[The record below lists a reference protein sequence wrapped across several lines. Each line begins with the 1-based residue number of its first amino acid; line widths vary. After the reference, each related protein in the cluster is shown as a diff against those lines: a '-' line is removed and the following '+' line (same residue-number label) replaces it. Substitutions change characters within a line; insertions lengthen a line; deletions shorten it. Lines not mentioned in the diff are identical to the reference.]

1 MKQSYSL
8 LQEAVMNL
16 DYLRTYLEL
25 IKLGSFSVV
34 AKEMS
39 VSQPAVSF
47 QIQKLEQDLG
57 IRLINRGRRK
67 ITMTDAGKRLFA
79 FARTVEAE
87 RACLLTDLDHLR
99 QEITGDLNIAAS
111 TIPSGYLL
119 PPILGEFMTLHPA
132 VTLQVVTRDS
142 VSVISG
148 LHDGTF
154 DVGFCGIA
162 PPREKGLESCYIAQD
177 EIVLIVFPDHP
188 FSSRQE
194 ISFAE
199 LEGEPMIH
207 REATSGTRKSLEVL
221 LTKAGLDH
229 SRLAAHLLLS
239 TTQAIVAAV
248 EARAGIA
255 FVSNLSI
262 EKSQKLGLVKQVK
275 VKDLELKR
283 DFYCLYYRKSIASR
297 LQQAFIT
304 FVQTKTNSR
313 KLSSDQ
319 KS

>member
-1 MKQSYSL
+1 
-8 LQEAVMNL
+8 MNL

-25 IKLGSFSVV
+25 IRLGSFSAV
-34 AKEMS
+34 ARELS

-57 IRLINRGRRK
+57 IRLIDRGRRK
-67 ITMTDAGKRLFA
+67 ITMTDAGKRLLT
-79 FARTVEAE
+79 FARAVEAE
-87 RACLLTDLDHLR
+87 RAHLLTDLDRLR
-99 QEITGDLNIAAS
+99 QEITGELNIAAS

-119 PPILGEFMTLHPA
+119 PPILGEFLTLHPA

-142 VSVISG
+142 LSVISG

-162 PPREKGLESCYIAQD
+162 PPREKGLESFYIAKD

-188 FSSRQE
+188 FAGRQE

-207 REATSGTRKSLEVL
+207 REATSGTRKSLEGL
-221 LTKAGLDH
+221 LAKAGLGH

-262 EKSQKLGLVKQVK
+262 EKSLKLGLVRQVK
-275 VKDLELKR
+275 VKELELKR
-283 DFYCLYYRKSIASR
+283 DFYCLYFRERMVSR
-297 LQQAFIT
+297 LQQEFIA
-304 FVQTKTNSR
+304 FVQRKATNGN
-313 KLSSDQ
+313 LSPTSNN
-319 KS
+319 

>member
-1 MKQSYSL
+1 
-8 LQEAVMNL
+8 MNL

-25 IKLGSFSVV
+25 IKLGSFSAV
-34 AKEMS
+34 ARELS

-57 IRLINRGRRK
+57 IRLIDRGRRK
-67 ITMTDAGKRLFA
+67 ITMTDAGKRLLT
-79 FARTVEAE
+79 FARAVEAE
-87 RACLLTDLDHLR
+87 RAHLLADLDRLR
-99 QEITGDLNIAAS
+99 QEITGELNIAAS

-119 PPILGEFMTLHPA
+119 PPILGEFLALHPA

-142 VSVISG
+142 LSVISG

-162 PPREKGLESCYIAQD
+162 PPQEKGLESFYIAQD

-188 FSSRQE
+188 FAGRQE

-199 LEGEPMIH
+199 LGGEPMIH
-207 REATSGTRKSLEVL
+207 REATSGTRKSLEGL
-221 LTKAGLDH
+221 LAKAGLGH
-229 SRLAAHLLLS
+229 SHLAAHLLLS

-262 EKSQKLGLVKQVK
+262 EKSLKLGLVRQVK
-275 VKDLELKR
+275 VKELELKR
-283 DFYCLYYRKSIASR
+283 DFYCLYFRERMVSR
-297 LQQAFIT
+297 LQQEFIAFI
-304 FVQTKTNSR
+304 KRKATNGN
-313 KLSSDQ
+313 LSPVSNN
-319 KS
+319 